1 LSKSG
6 LVGNSF
12 NGHVK
17 MVAFNVDDVT
27 AKLKNCDIGHEII
40 YKRETTST
48 MDDAEDGARQVGK
61 QNSGVVCGLVV
72 F

>member
-1 LSKSG
+1 
-6 LVGNSF
+6 
-12 NGHVK
+12 